1 MGFPALWCGVLGM
14 ETFKLGSYTLA
25 LSRVRWD
32 GMAERAMS
40 AMRATPEETAAEVE
54 KSAVNYITAVVG
66 SRPTGYIAAM
76 PEPRTPPLTAPYA
89 RQKGLGRIQRR
100 CSSFEPPSSSSVVF
114 SGSASISGGGSVRPL
129 AMEVQRTSS

>member
-32 GMAERAMS
+32 GMAERAME
-40 AMRATPEETAAEVE
+40 AMRATPEESAAQVE
-54 KSAVNYITAVVG
+54 KAAVNYITAVVG

-89 RQKGLGRIQRR
+89 RQKRLARIQRR
-100 CSSFEPPSSSSVVF
+100 CSSFEPPASSTAAVG
-114 SGSASISGGGSVRPL
+114 SGSAGSSGGGSVRPL
-129 AMEVQRTSS
+129 AMEV